1 MENHH
6 VYPFLIGK
14 STINMVVT
22 LERTRSGYQDKGVLW
37 TPTAG
42 ANLSQAVNSANS
54 KACYDCVMVPF
65 PTPVPADFSSTCSQ
79 VVHPIELIA
88 EKKTRKPRNIKKLG
102 PNDAIFLYFFLNHGK
117 S

>member
-1 MENHH
+1 
-6 VYPFLIGK
+6 
-14 STINMVVT
+14 MVVT

-88 EKKTRKPRNIKKLG
+88 EKKHGNQETSKNWG
-102 PNDAIFLYFFLNHGK
+102 PMMLFFYIFFESWKIMMNLL
-117 S
+117 